1 MCILFCASSSDHL
14 WTATFL
20 NSHCICI
27 TVIQVLYQHQKR
39 FNNTISIHPTSYRVW
54 VSAQYLH
61 QERPSVWLLLYQH
74 QHSICTV
81 SASAASILQATS
93 YYISIRTVSAS
104 AASICI
110 SISTVSAS
118 GASIRPGKNRQET
131 RSVISTHLQQ
141 QHSVSR
147 EHYQHQ
153 QRPYIWAS
161 LFTSYEL
168 QETTHYWEII
178 HKTLFWH
185 GLVFL
190 RDLSS
195 GDLLYNCSEPFH
207 CFTHLQRSVSLFF
220 TARLCFTHLQCTVS
234 LFRPP
239 PNRRQS
245 ANFKTNHKTN
255 QPGTKQRW
263 AVSKLEISSL
273 ASSSPTSL
281 KPLKMC
287 YLKLTTYTHWPTQIW
302 SKLRF

>member
-1 MCILFCASSSDHL
+1 MVTAVSASAQYLHSISI
-14 WTATFL
+14 
-20 NSHCICI
+20 S
-27 TVIQVLYQHQKR
+27 
-39 FNNTISIHPTSYRVW
+39 SIHPTSYKLLHTY
-54 VSAQYLH
+54 QY
-61 QERPSVWLLLYQH
+61 
-74 QHSICTV
+74 SI
-81 SASAASILQATS
+81 S
-93 YYISIRTVSAS
+93 
-104 AASICI
+104 I

-147 EHYQHQ
+147 EHYQRQ

-178 HKTLFWH
+178 HKTLFWL

-207 CFTHLQRSVSLFF
+207 YFAVQCSVSLFF

-302 SKLRF
+302 SKLGF